1 MLPLNRAYVKVILW
15 LGFWLCTS
23 SLDVEAGL
31 THLKK
36 KKKTLWLGLN
46 VSRMTHWMKPINSH
60 MQNINHTARAVLEYI
75 IPFKHFISLAETPV
89 LGTSDASYKPKAVR
103 LTS

>member
-36 KKKTLWLGLN
+36 KKNTLVGFKCL
-46 VSRMTHWMKPINSH
+46 
-60 MQNINHTARAVLEYI
+60 QNDTLD
-75 IPFKHFISLAETPV
+75 ET
-89 LGTSDASYKPKAVR
+89 Y
-103 LTS
+103 

>member
-31 THLKK
+31 THFK